1 MADTMTDNPY
11 YEMDEFG
18 INNPME
24 DFGIDNPYG
33 FDQETMYEGTLD
45 GEIVE

>member
-11 YEMDEFG
+11 YE
-18 INNPME
+18 ME

-33 FDQETMYEGTLD
+33 FDQETMYDGTLD
-45 GEIVE
+45 GEIVR